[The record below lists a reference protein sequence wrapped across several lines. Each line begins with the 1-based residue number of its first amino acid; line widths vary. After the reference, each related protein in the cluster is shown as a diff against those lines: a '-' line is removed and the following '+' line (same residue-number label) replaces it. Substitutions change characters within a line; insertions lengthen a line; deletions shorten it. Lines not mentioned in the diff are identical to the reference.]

1 MAIGD
6 STAEI
11 DFMLADIGVPVRYGS
26 ADVFGSFRRRGEVI
40 EENGIAI
47 ALESD
52 AVRVRHGAIT
62 GLLVENDISIDG
74 AMYRITNIG
83 LKDIEGLQRIDVVRV
98 GAA

>member
-6 STAEI
+6 SADEL
-11 DFMLADIGVPVRYGS
+11 DFMLADIGVPVRYG
-26 ADVFGSFRRRGEVI
+26 AFDVYGSFRRRGEVI

-52 AVRVRHGAIT
+52 AVRIRHGAIT
-62 GLLVENDISIDG
+62 GLLVENDITIDG
-74 AMYRITNIG
+74 TTYRITNIG
-83 LKDIEGLQRIDVVRV
+83 LKDIEGMQRIDVVRV